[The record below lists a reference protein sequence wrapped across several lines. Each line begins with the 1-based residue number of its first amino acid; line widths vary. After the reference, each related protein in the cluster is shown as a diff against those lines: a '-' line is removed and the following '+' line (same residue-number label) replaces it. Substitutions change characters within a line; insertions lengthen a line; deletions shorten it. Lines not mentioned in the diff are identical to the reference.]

1 MPAWRRRALELFPS
15 LRRDLNDPEYTI
27 YMLYFDL
34 LPMVR
39 EAHDEHDDETLR
51 HIYGFAEWCFS
62 QTAEDLYNA
71 PGVAFYE
78 HLFDQKRYWTKV
90 VPWLSPKVI
99 QECQQLWQARL
110 EAAEMRDV
118 EELIRDRK
126 QHRYREF
133 V

>member
-1 MPAWRRRALELFPS
+1 
-15 LRRDLNDPEYTI
+15 
-27 YMLYFDL
+27 MLYFDL
-34 LPMVR
+34 VPMVR
-39 EAHDEHDDETLR
+39 EAHDENDDETLR
-51 HIYGFAEWCFS
+51 RIYGFAEWCFS

-71 PGVAFYE
+71 AGVAFYE
-78 HLFDQKRYWTKV
+78 HLFDQKRYWSKV
-90 VPWLSPKVI
+90 VPWLSPKVVH
-99 QECQQLWQARL
+99 ECQPLWQARL